1 MEGGGG
7 AVSRQRCDRVRP
19 AEAVAQPFWSEAV
32 HCVGKA
38 WVWLGK
44 ASGLQGLRYG
54 IYEPRPKLAA
64 I

>member
-7 AVSRQRCDRVRP
+7 AVSRQRCDRLRA
-19 AEAVAQPFWSEAV
+19 AEALAQTFWSEAV

-44 ASGLQGLRYG
+44 APGLQGLRYR
-54 IYEPRPKLAA
+54 IYHLRA
-64 I
+64 